1 MAVLFNRICLFTAKK
16 LRDYQNSGSG
26 TISGILTILL
36 LILLTII
43 SFAAINY
50 VLYKIDTGLFEVS
63 PSPGGFFI
71 FFYYSFNN
79 LIFSSIKEVVPIMP
93 ISQAA
98 SMTESFL
105 AFILGVILVSI
116 ILSVRSQKYS
126 EALNQAID
134 RIEAEGTAMESFIRT
149 EYSVGGIEDAIIELE
164 RVKATFI
171 SFIFKISKSI
181 K

>member
-1 MAVLFNRICLFTAKK
+1 
-16 LRDYQNSGSG
+16 
-26 TISGILTILL
+26 
-36 LILLTII
+36 
-43 SFAAINY
+43 
-50 VLYKIDTGLFEVS
+50 
-63 PSPGGFFI
+63 
-71 FFYYSFNN
+71 
-79 LIFSSIKEVVPIMP
+79 MP